1 MIVYWLGVVPS
12 WPCTGYF
19 LRSVIS
25 SSNSSPRFCFWFYF
39 SRPEGPGEGRG
50 QAFFVLLPAPSA
62 VSIKWISW
70 PNNTEF
76 SFIKHFIAIW
86 ALGCWS
92 VISQIWDFYDRDGW
106 VTWQKSLE
114 RDIVWRSATQN
125 EASDIPVT
133 LSSLF
138 LWENRLETLH
148 TEEAPGNKVIFWV
161 SQA

>member
-12 WPCTGYF
+12 RPCTGYF
-19 LRSVIS
+19 LRSVVS

-39 SRPEGPGEGRG
+39 SSAEGPREGRG

-76 SFIKHFIAIW
+76 SFIKHFTAVW

-92 VISQIWDFYDRDGW
+92 VISQVWDFYDRDGW
-106 VTWQKSLE
+106 VTWQKSL
-114 RDIVWRSATQN
+114 RG
-125 EASDIPVT
+125 T
-133 LSSLF
+133 LFKGGQHKMKLQTCLWLCRLF
-138 LWENRLETLH
+138 SCGKITWKLFILRRLLGTR
-148 TEEAPGNKVIFWV
+148 W
-161 SQA
+161 